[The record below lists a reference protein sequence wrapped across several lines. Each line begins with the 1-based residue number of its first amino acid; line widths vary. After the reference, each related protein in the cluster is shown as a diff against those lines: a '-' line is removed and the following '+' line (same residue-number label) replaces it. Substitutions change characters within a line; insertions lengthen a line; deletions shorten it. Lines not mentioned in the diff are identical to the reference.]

1 MVLKKIWFSVYS
13 LLTED
18 TPTQMSLNNIISTG
32 VCPTHGVCFCQSC
45 ISDYKIN
52 KFTTFQNTCSHEE
65 SQCQAA
71 AFSVTFITPLDLASK
86 YTEHLMRQQGFKL
99 VPLKHQQR

>member
-1 MVLKKIWFSVYS
+1 MVLKKIWFSVYP

-18 TPTQMSLNNIISTG
+18 TPAQMSLNNIISTG

-52 KFTTFQNTCSHEE
+52 KFTSFQNTCAHED

-71 AFSVTFITPLDLASK
+71 PFSVTFITPLDLATK